1 MRFPTRPAVNMRL
14 TCSMS
19 ISIAIILASI
29 GLAAAEPMPVETI
42 RTLTEENTRSAIA
55 LYREF
60 LSLPNDAN
68 YPDDIQRMVE
78 WMEAAFSARGFATQ
92 RIATAG
98 SPLLLATRHVADDA
112 RTVLIY
118 LQSDGQPVDPTA
130 WFQEDPY
137 TPVLKERTP
146 SGQFERIPWEILEH
160 TYNPDWRVF
169 ARSAADSKGPMT
181 QFKVAM
187 ELLDEA
193 GFEPAFNIKV
203 IIDTEEEMG
212 SPNLPDA
219 VAANRDL
226 LAADMLL
233 IFDGPPHPSN
243 KPTVGFGARGIV
255 TITLVT
261 HGPKVPQHSG
271 HYGNFVPNPAFHMA
285 HILSSMKSQ
294 DGRVLLPG
302 FYDGVTLSDE
312 IRAVLEAVPDDEE
325 KILGDMGL
333 IKRDAVAPTLQ
344 EAIQYPSLNIRG
356 MSSGWVGRESRTII
370 PATATAEIDM
380 RLVKESDYLYLLRL
394 VRSHIG
400 NLGYHVIDH
409 APSDAERLEHSDI
422 VTFTYEFSYA
432 AYRSD
437 MDAPAGQLARAGM
450 RHLYGEE
457 PILLRTSGGSV
468 PISPFVETLGVPAA
482 KVPTV
487 NIDNNQHSPNE
498 NIRLGN
504 FIEGIAI
511 LMSVMSQTPE

>member
-1 MRFPTRPAVNMRL
+1 MHFSRSL
-14 TCSMS
+14 TLALAIMLLTVGNARSEPVS
-19 ISIAIILASI
+19 I
-29 GLAAAEPMPVETI
+29 ETI
-42 RTLTEENTRSAIA
+42 RSLTEENTRAAIA

-68 YPDDIQRMVE
+68 YPDDIHAMVE
-78 WMEAAFSARGFATQ
+78 WMEGAFTARKFATQ
-92 RIATAG
+92 RIPTKG
-98 SPLLLATRHVADDA
+98 SPLLLAERKISGDA
-112 RTVLIY
+112 KTVLIY
-118 LQSDGQPVDPTA
+118 LQSDGQPVDPSA

-137 TPVLKERTP
+137 TPVLKERTDN
-146 SGQFERIPWEILEH
+146 GDYERIPWEFLDNS
-160 TYNPDWRVF
+160 YNPDWRVF

-181 QFKVAM
+181 QFMVAM
-187 ELLDEA
+187 DLLDEA

-212 SPNLPDA
+212 SPNLPEA
-219 VAANRDL
+219 VEANRDL

-255 TITLVT
+255 TVTLVT
-261 HGPKVPQHSG
+261 YGPKFPQHSG
-271 HYGNFVPNPAFHMA
+271 HYGNFVPNPAFHLT
-285 HILSSMKSQ
+285 HILSSVKST

-302 FYDGVTLSDE
+302 FYDGVTISDDV
-312 IRAVLEAVPDDEE
+312 RAVLEAVPDDEE

-333 IKRDAVAPTLQ
+333 IKHDAVAPTLQ

-356 MSSGWVGRESRTII
+356 MSAGWVGKESRTII

-380 RLVKESDYLYLLRL
+380 RLVKESDYVRLLGL
-394 VRSHIG
+394 LRSHIED
-400 NLGYHVIDH
+400 LGYHVIDH
-409 APSDAERLEHSDI
+409 EPSDAERLEHADI
-422 VTFTYEFSYA
+422 VLFTYDFSYA

-437 MDAPAGQLARAGM
+437 MDAAAGRLARAGM

-457 PILLRTSGGSV
+457 PILIRTSGGSV
-468 PISPFVETLGVPAA
+468 PISPLFETLGVPAA

-511 LMSVMSQTPE
+511 LMSVMSQTPD

>member
-1 MRFPTRPAVNMRL
+1 MRHLF
-14 TCSMS
+14 SFS
-19 ISIAIILASI
+19 ILVIC
-29 GLAAAEPMPVETI
+29 GLPAAAEPVPVETI
-42 RTLTEENTRSAIA
+42 RMLVEENTRPAIA

-68 YPDDIQRMVE
+68 YPDDILRMVE
-78 WMEAAFSARGFATQ
+78 WMESEFSERNFATQ
-92 RIATAG
+92 RILTAG
-98 SPLLLATRHVADDA
+98 SPLLLAERRVSDDA
-112 RTVLIY
+112 KTVLIY

-137 TPVLKERTP
+137 TPVLKERNE
-146 SGQFERIPWEILEH
+146 SGEFERIPWDLLE
-160 TYNPDWRVF
+160 TSYDPDWRVF
-169 ARSAADSKGPMT
+169 ARSASDSKGPMT
-181 QFKVAM
+181 QFMFAID
-187 ELLDEA
+187 LLDDT
-193 GFEPAFNIKV
+193 GFKPAFNIKA

-212 SPNLPDA
+212 SPNLPEA
-219 VAANRDL
+219 VEANRDL

-243 KPTVGFGARGIV
+243 RPTVGFGARGIV

-271 HYGNFVPNPAFHMA
+271 HYGNFVPNPAFHMSR
-285 HILSSMKSQ
+285 ILSSMKSAN
-294 DGRVLLPG
+294 GRVLLPG
-302 FYDGVTLSDE
+302 FYDGVTISDE
-312 IRAVLEAVPDDEE
+312 VREVLEAVPDDEE
-325 KILGDMGL
+325 QILKDMGL
-333 IKRDAVAPTLQ
+333 IKHDAVAPTLQ

-356 MSSGWVGRESRTII
+356 MSSGWVGKESRTII

-380 RLVKESDYLYLLRL
+380 RLVKESDYMYLLGL
-394 VRSHIG
+394 VKSHIEG
-400 NLGYHVIDH
+400 LGHHVIDH
-409 APSDAERLEHSDI
+409 EPTEAERLEHSDI
-422 VTFTYEFSYA
+422 VTFTYDFSYS

-437 MDAPAGQLARAGM
+437 MDAAAGRLARAGM

-457 PILLRTSGGSV
+457 PILIRTSGGSV

-504 FIEGIAI
+504 FLEGIAI
-511 LMSVMSQTPE
+511 LMSVLSQTPD

>member
-1 MRFPTRPAVNMRL
+1 MRL
-14 TCSMS
+14 I
-19 ISIAIILASI
+19 ISLSTIAIGAFCLI
-29 GLAAAEPMPVETI
+29 GTTSAEPVPVETI
-42 RTLTEENTRSAIA
+42 RTLTQENTRPAIA

-68 YPDDIQRMVE
+68 YPDDIARMVA
-78 WMEAAFSARGFATQ
+78 WMEEAFSTRGFSTQ
-92 RIATAG
+92 RIATEG
-98 SPLLLATRHVADDA
+98 SPLLLAERHISNDA
-112 RTVLIY
+112 KTVLIY
-118 LQSDGQPVDPTA
+118 LQSDGQPVDPSA

-137 TPVLKERTP
+137 TPVLKERTA
-146 SGQFERIPWEILEH
+146 SGDYERIPWELLE
-160 TYNPDWRVF
+160 TSYSPDWRVF
-169 ARSAADSKGPMT
+169 ARSASDSKGPMT
-181 QFKVAM
+181 QFMVAM
-187 ELLDEA
+187 DLLDKA
-193 GFEPAFNIKV
+193 GFEPEFNLKV

-212 SPNLPDA
+212 SPNLPEA
-219 VAANRDL
+219 VKANRDL
-226 LAADMLL
+226 LAADLLL

-261 HGPKVPQHSG
+261 YGPKVPQHSG
-271 HYGNFVPNPAFHMA
+271 HYGNFVPNPAFHMTR
-285 HILSSMKSQ
+285 ILSSMKSA
-294 DGRVLLPG
+294 DGRVLLTG
-302 FYDGVTLSDE
+302 FYDGVTISDE
-312 IRAVLEAVPDDEE
+312 VRAVLEAVPDDEE

-333 IKRDAVAPTLQ
+333 IKHDAVAPTLQ

-356 MSSGWVGRESRTII
+356 MSSGWVGKESRTII

-380 RLVKESDYLYLLRL
+380 RLVKESDYMYLLGL
-394 VRSHIG
+394 VRSHIED
-400 NLGYHVIDH
+400 LGYHVIDH
-409 APSDAERLEHSDI
+409 EPTAAERLEHSEI
-422 VTFTYEFSYA
+422 VSFTYDFSYA

-437 MDAPAGQLARAGM
+437 MDALAGRMARAGM

-457 PILLRTSGGSV
+457 PILIRTSGGSV

-511 LMSVMSQTPE
+511 LMSVLSQTPE